1 MTAAVTDLRTDDSDL
16 AEVPAGRWDELAVP
30 EGWEPIAEICR
41 DIKRDLAKSVR
52 DTVDAIRLEVD
63 LYRDAP
69 IPTEDLVAS
78 VERNLE
84 VLLLGIAERRSPTA
98 EEIAVRSALG
108 SRRARQAFP
117 VDALLAAYH
126 VGYRDLWKRFLQ
138 HTDDEQVS
146 HLLLGAA
153 STMWEWTHRITDAI
167 GRAHAETRRTLDAE
181 AATVRQRFLELLLTG
196 EVDSDQ
202 QRTVCVLL
210 GFEPRATFQAIVV
223 GGTDTAATP
232 PPRLQSELNLI
243 AGRHQA
249 IPHRGRV
256 VVISQGG
263 DTAAV
268 RTAVCRLYPHAVVG
282 VGLARSGLGGAR
294 LSVGDAE
301 RAARTADGP
310 GWHTFEDTW
319 LWAVLRHESDR
330 LDAFLEAGR
339 RTATDHPSLADTLR
353 AYADGGFCLS
363 AAARQLHVHPNTA
376 SYRLDRWRELTGWD
390 PRTFGGLTRS
400 LAAITVTG

>member
-1 MTAAVTDLRTDDSDL
+1 MTAALDQLRADDSDL
-16 AEVPAGRWDELAVP
+16 AAISPHRWDRLAVP
-30 EGWEPIAEICR
+30 PGWEPIAGICLEIR
-41 DIKRDLAKSVR
+41 AELARSVR
-52 DTVDAIRLEVD
+52 DTVDAICLEVD
-63 LYRDAP
+63 LYRNAP
-69 IPTEDLVAS
+69 IPREDLVAS

-108 SRRARQAFP
+108 SRRARQGFP

-138 HTDDEQVS
+138 HTDDDRVS

-153 STMWEWTHRITDAI
+153 STMWEWTHRVTDAI
-167 GRAHAETRRTLDAE
+167 GRAHAETSRALDAE

-210 GFEPRATFQAIVV
+210 GFDPRGTFQAIVV
-223 GGTDTAATP
+223 GDTDTAATP

-263 DTAAV
+263 DMSAV
-268 RTAVCRLYPHAVVG
+268 QTAVGRLYPSSVVG
-282 VGLARSGLGGAR
+282 VGLTRSGLTGAR

-301 RAARTADGP
+301 RASQTADGP
-310 GWHTFEDTW
+310 GWHAFEDTW
-319 LWAVLRHESDR
+319 LWAVLRHESNR

-339 RTATDHPSLADTLR
+339 RTAADHPSLADTLR

-363 AAARQLHVHPNTA
+363 VAARQLHVHPNTA

-390 PRTFGGLTRS
+390 PRTFGGLARS